1 MKSNIFNFWTLN
13 TEKNNRSERRVK
25 SFILNFGPQ
34 HPAAHGVLRMVL
46 QLNGELIERA
56 DPHVGYLHRGTEKLI
71 ESRNYLKSLPYFDRL
86 DYVSMM
92 TQEHAFCLSVES
104 LMQTTSYTAIYVQ
117 IRVLFDELTRVLN
130 HLLTIS
136 THSLDV
142 GNMSPVFW
150 AFEEREK
157 LMEFYERVSGARMH
171 AAFYRPNEVDMTG
184 INFQLFFD
192 ISVFC
197 RNCLKSLTEIYTVL
211 TTNKIWKSRLVNI
224 GSLTFNDSLS
234 YSLSGP
240 VVRSIGV
247 RKDLRLSINE
257 TYASYWYINIQ
268 SFLGKKGDCY
278 DRFLIRMREMYES
291 INIVL
296 QIITF
301 ITNPKNEKLF
311 FNYLNFNNKASYNSK
326 FNRKTKYNS
335 MEALINHF
343 KYYSEGIKVPS
354 GFSYKAVEAPKGEFG
369 VSLISDGTSNPYRCK
384 IRTPAYHHTH
394 VMSRMLKGHYLA
406 DLVTV
411 IGSQDIVFGDVDR

>member
-1 MKSNIFNFWTLN
+1 
-13 TEKNNRSERRVK
+13 
-25 SFILNFGPQ
+25 
-34 HPAAHGVLRMVL
+34 
-46 QLNGELIERA
+46 
-56 DPHVGYLHRGTEKLI
+56 
-71 ESRNYLKSLPYFDRL
+71 
-86 DYVSMM
+86 
-92 TQEHAFCLSVES
+92 
-104 LMQTTSYTAIYVQ
+104 
-117 IRVLFDELTRVLN
+117 
-130 HLLTIS
+130 
-136 THSLDV
+136 
-142 GNMSPVFW
+142 
-150 AFEEREK
+150 
-157 LMEFYERVSGARMH
+157 
-171 AAFYRPNEVDMTG
+171 
-184 INFQLFFD
+184 
-192 ISVFC
+192 
-197 RNCLKSLTEIYTVL
+197 
-211 TTNKIWKSRLVNI
+211 
-224 GSLTFNDSLS
+224 
-234 YSLSGP
+234 
-240 VVRSIGV
+240 
-247 RKDLRLSINE
+247 
-257 TYASYWYINIQ
+257 
-268 SFLGKKGDCY
+268 
-278 DRFLIRMREMYES
+278 MREMYES